1 MSYRLLVTGSRTW
14 PDHEKIETELAK
26 ALADHPDDLVVVHG
40 ACPRGADDIA
50 NRWALATHVAVEA
63 YPAAWNLDGRQAG
76 YLRNARM
83 VASRPAEVLAFIHDN
98 SRGATHC
105 ADLAEREGLPV
116 RRWRL

>member
-1 MSYRLLVTGSRTW
+1 MTYRVLVTGSRTW
-14 PDHEKIETELAK
+14 PDHDKIEHELR
-26 ALADHPDDLVVVHG
+26 LVLGHHPRLIVVHG

-50 NRWALATHVAVEA
+50 RRWCESLLVFDEPW
-63 YPAAWNLDGRQAG
+63 PADWKLDGRQAG